1 MAIRIFALALVR
13 TAALTGLALSALV
26 AVVYLAAFWFYGSV
40 VFEGNDTML
49 IYANS
54 KNRPFHYG
62 QFPLEMLPRDETVI
76 STEIARPPLSQ
87 PIKKPVEGLLGLSAN
102 RYLRIFSRIAE
113 GEPARARAPVP
124 DDLQRRTADIK
135 GLAYFL
141 DAAQVGICR
150 IPANAWLKGA
160 EKSTHAVSYTHLTL
174 PTILLV

>member
-1 MAIRIFALALVR
+1 
-13 TAALTGLALSALV
+13 
-26 AVVYLAAFWFYGSV
+26 
-40 VFEGNDTML
+40 ML

-62 QFPLEMLPRDETVI
+62 QFPLETLPRDETVI
-76 STEIARPPLSQ
+76 SREAARPPLSQ
-87 PIKKPVEGLLGLSAN
+87 PIKKPVEGLLGQSAN
-102 RYLRIFSRIAE
+102 RYLRIFSQIAE

-150 IPANAWLKGA
+150 IPAHAWLQGA
-160 EKSTHAVSYTHLTL
+160 EKSTHDYAIVFLVEDGRVPEEDNLAHEWVASAVRATTDMRVAEIAVRPVRKSQGRNISM
-174 PTILLV
+174 PSVWQF